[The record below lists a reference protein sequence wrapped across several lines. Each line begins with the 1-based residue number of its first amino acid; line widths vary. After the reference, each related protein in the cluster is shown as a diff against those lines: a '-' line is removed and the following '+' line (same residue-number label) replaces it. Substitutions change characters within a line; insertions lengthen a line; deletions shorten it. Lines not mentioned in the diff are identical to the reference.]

1 MSNKDAAIFSAVADE
16 AALGAGPSVTSAL
29 VRISWTLILSLAV
42 LAPLVWRHI
51 IYDLHFG

>member
-1 MSNKDAAIFSAVADE
+1 MSNKDAAIFSADADE
-16 AALGAGPSVTSAL
+16 AALGRGVTSAL

-51 IYDLHFG
+51 ICNVYFG